1 MRIDAILQINITEHT
16 SYSRSKQYGGIGT
29 DQLRELRQLH
39 AENARLKRVFSDF
52 TLDELTL
59 REVPGETNQ
68 RHMRFAMN

>member
-1 MRIDAILQINITEHT
+1 MRIDAIFQINITEHT
-16 SYSRSKQYGGIGT
+16 SYRRSTQYGSIGT

-39 AENARLKRVFSDF
+39 AKNARLKRVFSDF

-68 RHMRFAMN
+68 RHMPFAMN